1 MALKS
6 WSTTDADNDDADLA
20 SGLDFRENWN
30 PAQVNNS
37 MRALMTQVKK
47 WWDDVDGGTYSGGT
61 AGGTG
66 NAHTLTFTNTV
77 QTLAAGMR
85 FAYLAPGSATGAVT
99 LNVDGQGAK
108 ALQWKG
114 AALTSGDIT
123 SGDLII
129 VYYDGTQFQ
138 LVLPPRNAT
147 FSPSSTYLNSLTTD
161 ATIGAMGDFLPF
173 VDVSDSNAA
182 NKGTVQDF
190 LTNVMANMT
199 ADTTGGAT
207 GDKLMFSDASESGAA
222 QTVTIDNLLA
232 NSLQLLTTDASAGD
246 LNDLIPFMDSSESNV
261 ANKCTMGNYLYNY
274 IANLTAETAPSLT
287 NDYIMIRNAS
297 GSTLKK
303 IAPQYIGIGKQ
314 TVWVPAAAM
323 TSRTTNG
330 AASGTTES
338 TTNKVMNKVLDF
350 DTTTQEFAQFTIAF
364 PKNWN
369 EGTVTF
375 IPYWTAASGSG
386 GVVFGLAGVAVS
398 NDDVIDA
405 AFGTAQTSTDTLIA
419 TTDVHVGP
427 ESSAITIAGTPA
439 EGDIVYFQINRTVA
453 DASDTL
459 AADARLIGIKLIY
472 TTNANTDD

>member
-1 MALKS
+1 MPIKS

-20 SGLDFRENWN
+20 SGLDYRENWN

-37 MRALMTQVKK
+37 MRALMTQIKK
-47 WWDDVDGGTYSGGT
+47 WWDDVDGATYSGGT

-108 ALQWKG
+108 ALQWRG
-114 AALTSGDIT
+114 AALASGDIT

-138 LVLPPRNAT
+138 LVLPPRVTAT
-147 FSPSSTYLNSLTTD
+147 FLTTLNSLTTD

-173 VDVSDSNAA
+173 VDVSDSNAS

-190 LTNVMANMT
+190 LTNIMANMT

-222 QTVTIDNLLA
+222 QAVTIDNLLT
-232 NSLQLLTTDASAGD
+232 NGLQLLTTDTTGGAGGD
-246 LNDLIPFMDSSESNV
+246 FVVFIDASESNA
-261 ANKCTMGNYLYNY
+261 ANKVPVSNFFSVAITGATDTTPAL
-274 IANLTAETAPSLT
+274 AT
-287 NDYIMIRNAS
+287 DYEFMARKLS
-297 GSTLKK
+297 DGTLHK
-303 IAPQYIGIGKQ
+303 PLLSEVGIGKQ

-330 AASGTTES
+330 AATGTTES

-350 DTTTQEFAQFTIAF
+350 DTTTQEFAQFNIAF
-364 PKNWN
+364 PKGWD

-375 IPYWTAASGSG
+375 IPYWTAASSTG
-386 GVVFGLAGVAVS
+386 GVVFGLAGVALS
-398 NDDVIDA
+398 NDDVIDT

-472 TTNANTDD
+472 TINSNVDD